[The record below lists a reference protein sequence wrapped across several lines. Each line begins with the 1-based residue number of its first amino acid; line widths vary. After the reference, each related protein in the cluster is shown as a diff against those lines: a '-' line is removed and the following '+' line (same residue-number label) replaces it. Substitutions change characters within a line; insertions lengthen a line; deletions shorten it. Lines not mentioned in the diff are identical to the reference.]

1 MDRRAANHVT
11 QAANHASC
19 CRGVV
24 GEQPQNALQDVQSNG
39 LGFPADG
46 YFKRALALQVARRS
60 RVATSRT
67 CFRSPPRA
75 CGRILGAACT
85 GGNNLRW
92 WAMAGCREP
101 PNARGMAS
109 TAYSTGTSLRA
120 RVSPTRASRAPRAC
134 LYQPFA
140 RKGQLPDA
148 NSSTLPLAVCPMQ
161 IADESDL
168 FTGRALQYAPR
179 AHAFDQ
185 PFRTRGAI
193 ACHAS
198 GQLCKYS
205 CPSLCT
211 WVHVRARCRCL
222 TILQKARFGGEAG
235 VMLV

>member
-1 MDRRAANHVT
+1 VDRRAANHVT

-120 RVSPTRASRAPRAC
+120 RVSPTRASRARRARAFD
-134 LYQPFA
+134 QPFA

-148 NSSTLPLAVCPMQ
+148 GQLSTLPLAVCPTQNQNQ
-161 IADESDL
+161 IYSLAGHYSTRRVRTLLINLSAREGQLPVTPAVNSAS
-168 FTGRALQYAPR
+168 TVAPR
-179 AHAFDQ
+179 CVPGCTYVPDADASRFCKK
-185 PFRTRGAI
+185 RGSA
-193 ACHAS
+193 
-198 GQLCKYS
+198 
-205 CPSLCT
+205 
-211 WVHVRARCRCL
+211 ARL
-222 TILQKARFGGEAG
+222 A
-235 VMLV
+235 